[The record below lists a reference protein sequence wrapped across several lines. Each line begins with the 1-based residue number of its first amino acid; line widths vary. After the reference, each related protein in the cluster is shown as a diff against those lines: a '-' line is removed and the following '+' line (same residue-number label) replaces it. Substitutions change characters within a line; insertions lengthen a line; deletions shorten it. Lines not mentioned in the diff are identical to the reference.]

1 MTRGSKAAKS
11 GGTGSGSTDKSGS
24 AGKAGT
30 GRTSRGRSKAA
41 QEAAPRENAVQE
53 DAVLAS
59 GVQDQATQEQAGQDQ
74 PVQDQAMPEGGA
86 QGVEAQGE
94 AKADAAHLNTVN
106 NRLVDHGYLSE
117 EEFGVV
123 SETLQRNL
131 ATTISLYLKFKKYH
145 WDIRGRFFRDLHLA
159 YDEFI
164 EEFFPAIDE
173 QAERLVA
180 LGGSPVAAP
189 SDLERFSLVQ
199 VPTETVRDART
210 QVADLVQD
218 LTRVSRG
225 YRDDS
230 KTVDDAN
237 DPATADLYNG
247 YAATMDKIR
256 WMLQAMMDD
265 DRMN

>member
-1 MTRGSKAAKS
+1 MTKKTA
-11 GGTGSGSTDKSGS
+11 
-24 AGKAGT
+24 
-30 GRTSRGRSKAA
+30 
-41 QEAAPRENAVQE
+41 AAPRTTRAKTGAARGQAAEPDMQVQ
-53 DAVLAS
+53 S
-59 GVQDQATQEQAGQDQ
+59 
-74 PVQDQAMPEGGA
+74 A
-86 QGVEAQGE
+86 QGVPAEGE
-94 AKADAAHLNTVN
+94 AKADAAHLDTVH

-117 EEFGVV
+117 EEFGTV

-164 EEFFPAIDE
+164 EEIFPAIDE

-180 LGGSPVAAP
+180 LGGSPIAAP
-189 SDLERFSLVQ
+189 GDIARFSVVM

-210 QVADLVQD
+210 QVADLVGD
-218 LTRVSRG
+218 LTRVSKS

-230 KTVDDAN
+230 QTVDDAN

-247 YAATMDKIR
+247 YAATSDKIR
-256 WMLQAMMDD
+256 WMLQAMIDD
-265 DRMN
+265 EQMN

>member
-1 MTRGSKAAKS
+1 MTRASKATK
-11 GGTGSGSTDKSGS
+11 TGS
-24 AGKAGT
+24 AGKTGT
-30 GRTSRGRSKAA
+30 GGRTSRRKADQEAVPQEGMGQESAVQDAPMQADAVQASAA
-41 QEAAPRENAVQE
+41 QGEASPPQ
-53 DAVLAS
+53 S
-59 GVQDQATQEQAGQDQ
+59 
-74 PVQDQAMPEGGA
+74 MPEPSMPEAGT

-94 AKADAAHLNTVN
+94 AKADAAHLNTTN

-117 EEFGVV
+117 EEFGTV

-164 EEFFPAIDE
+164 EEIFDGIDE

-180 LGGSPVAAP
+180 LGGSPIAAP
-189 SDLERFSLVQ
+189 TDIERFSTVR
-199 VPTETVRDART
+199 VPTETVRDARA
-210 QVADLVQD
+210 QVQDLVAD
-218 LTRVSRG
+218 LTRVGKS
-225 YRDDS
+225 YRDDAQ
-230 KTVDDAN
+230 TVDEAN
-237 DPATADLYNG
+237 DPVTADLYTG
-247 YAATMDKIR
+247 YAAVVDKIR

>member
-1 MTRGSKAAKS
+1 MTKASKATK
-11 GGTGSGSTDKSGS
+11 TDS
-24 AGKAGT
+24 AGKTGT
-30 GRTSRGRSKAA
+30 GRAPRGKAA
-41 QEAAPRENAVQE
+41 QAAPQASAVQE

-59 GVQDQATQEQAGQDQ
+59 AVQDQGGQEQTAPEQS
-74 PVQDQAMPEGGA
+74 MPEPGA
-86 QGVEAQGE
+86 QGVQAQGE

-117 EEFGVV
+117 EEFGTV

-164 EEFFPAIDE
+164 EEIFPGIDE

-180 LGGSPVAAP
+180 LGGSPIAAP
-189 SDLERFSLVQ
+189 TDIERFSTVR

-210 QVADLVQD
+210 QVQDLVTD
-218 LTRVSRG
+218 LTRVGKG

-230 KTVDDAN
+230 KTVDEAN
-237 DPATADLYNG
+237 DPATSDLYNG
-247 YAATMDKIR
+247 YAITIDKIR

>member
-1 MTRGSKAAKS
+1 MTRASKATK
-11 GGTGSGSTDKSGS
+11 SGSTGKTES
-24 AGKAGT
+24 AGKTGT
-30 GRTSRGRSKAA
+30 RTSRGRTKAA
-41 QEAAPRENAVQE
+41 QEATPQESAVQE

-59 GVQDQATQEQAGQDQ
+59 GVQDQAGQDQ
-74 PVQDQAMPEGGA
+74 TVQDQAVPEEGA

-106 NRLVDHGYLSE
+106 NRLVDHGYLTE
-117 EEFGVV
+117 EEFGTV

-164 EEFFPAIDE
+164 EEIFDGIDE

-218 LTRVSRG
+218 LTRVARG

-247 YAATMDKIR
+247 YAATIDKIR

>member
-1 MTRGSKAAKS
+1 MTRKSTSKR
-11 GGTGSGSTDKSGS
+11 STK
-24 AGKAGT
+24 
-30 GRTSRGRSKAA
+30 
-41 QEAAPRENAVQE
+41 
-53 DAVLAS
+53 
-59 GVQDQATQEQAGQDQ
+59 AGQDQ
-74 PVQDQAMPEGGA
+74 DVQAGMTQPQADAGQDGGA
-86 QGVEAQGE
+86 QGVMPEGE

-106 NRLVDHGYLSE
+106 NRLVDHSYLSE
-117 EEFGVV
+117 EEFGTV

-164 EEFFPAIDE
+164 EEIFGGIDE

-189 SDLERFSLVQ
+189 EDIARFSLIR

-210 QVADLVQD
+210 QVEDLVAD

-247 YAATMDKIR
+247 YAATTDKIR